1 MGALKKP
8 ADASQALLTSLS
20 PEEYERAPT
29 LSREQI
35 REALAQGRRDMER
48 VNLACGW
55 RRTR

>member
-1 MGALKKP
+1 MGALKQWN
-8 ADASQALLTSLS
+8 AAEQALLTSLS

-35 REALAQGRRDMER
+35 REALDRGRRDMER
-48 VNLACGW
+48 AYGW